1 MVPSR
6 QRGNIAPG
14 VLLFG
19 PLHREIDRLFDEFS
33 RDLAPLQQAA
43 ANLLPN
49 IDVAE
54 TDKQIEVTVEMPGLE
69 RGDVEI
75 SLEDN
80 VLTIRGEKRM
90 EANRDDKNVYVSER
104 AYGVFLRTIELPPG
118 VDPSSIN
125 ATMQN
130 GVLKITIPKPAN
142 AEAKKIEVKEGG
154 GNGRAS
160 APGSSSASGSQSS
173 GSQSSGSASGS
184 STRSA
189 SESGSGSGSGRNQ

>member
-1 MVPSR
+1 M
-6 QRGNIAPG
+6 
-14 VLLFG
+14 
-19 PLHREIDRLFDEFS
+19 
-33 RDLAPLQQAA
+33 
-43 ANLLPN
+43 
-49 IDVAE
+49 
-54 TDKQIEVTVEMPGLE
+54 TVEMPGLE

-90 EANRDDKNVYVSER
+90 EADRDDKNVYVSER

-154 GNGRAS
+154 NGRAS
-160 APGSSSASGSQSS
+160 ASGSSSAS

-189 SESGSGSGSGRNQ
+189 SKLAPAPSQSVGRGALRLGVATAASFVGAAASLIKTLGTGRIARRCECLRAISACWSGARLCDYSHAA